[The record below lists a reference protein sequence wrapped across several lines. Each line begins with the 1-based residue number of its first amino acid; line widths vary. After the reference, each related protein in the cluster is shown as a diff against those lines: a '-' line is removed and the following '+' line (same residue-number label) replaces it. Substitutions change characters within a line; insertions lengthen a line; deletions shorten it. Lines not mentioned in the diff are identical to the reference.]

1 MSLPPDFVHIT
12 YLTMIENEI
21 GKYLD
26 EGGLLAAGIKEFE
39 RRPEQ
44 IAMAQAVGRA
54 LDNEHHLIVEAGT
67 GTGKSLAY
75 LIPAILWAVRFNKK
89 VVVSTYTKTLQEQ
102 LLYQD
107 IPLLR
112 EKLKINFRYALCLGH
127 ENYLSLRRLKRA
139 SQAGLFVSP
148 EEDGQMEAIFDWVRE
163 TETGVRGDLPFEPL
177 SSVWEDVG
185 RQKDLCLG
193 KNCETYNTCY
203 YFKERKRWFGAH
215 LLIVNHHLFFANVA
229 SSGAVL
235 PRFDAV
241 IFDEAQNIEES
252 ATSFLGLEISNSYL
266 FYFLDRLYHPRTRKG
281 VLSRIEHDYVI
292 HLRNLVGVVRQ
303 AVDSFFTRIF
313 EEYGLKDR
321 VLRLYKPLAID
332 NSIYIP
338 MKDLHEGLKTF
349 EGMVYAEEDRIEIT
363 AAANRCMEFNNTL
376 TAFLNQHL
384 NGYVYWLEILEKKR
398 FNRIVFQGVPV
409 NAAKELRD
417 QVFSKVGRVVL
428 TSATLTTHRGFEFI
442 QERIGFEPQESNI
455 LDSPFDYPNQ
465 VLLYISGD
473 LPEPSEEIEKYA
485 SAVANRCG
493 ELVEISRGRTL
504 ILFTSYVLMHQVF
517 DRLQHL
523 SSQLQLLKQGEVP
536 TGQMIRRFKE
546 TPSVIF
552 GTNSFWQGVDIPG
565 EALKSVI
572 ITKLPFD
579 VPSEPLTEARLEDLR
594 ERSIDPFTHY
604 QMPRAIIQMKQG
616 FGRLIRKQS
625 DTGVVSILDS
635 RLIRRGYGKHFLNS
649 LPHCHVVEDLN
660 KVEDFFKNLQKSTR

>member
-1 MSLPPDFVHIT
+1 
-12 YLTMIENEI
+12 
-21 GKYLD
+21 
-26 EGGLLAAGIKEFE
+26 
-39 RRPEQ
+39 
-44 IAMAQAVGRA
+44 
-54 LDNEHHLIVEAGT
+54 
-67 GTGKSLAY
+67 
-75 LIPAILWAVRFNKK
+75 
-89 VVVSTYTKTLQEQ
+89 
-102 LLYQD
+102 
-107 IPLLR
+107 
-112 EKLKINFRYALCLGH
+112 
-127 ENYLSLRRLKRA
+127 
-139 SQAGLFVSP
+139 
-148 EEDGQMEAIFDWVRE
+148 
-163 TETGVRGDLPFEPL
+163 
-177 SSVWEDVG
+177 
-185 RQKDLCLG
+185 
-193 KNCETYNTCY
+193 
-203 YFKERKRWFGAH
+203 
-215 LLIVNHHLFFANVA
+215 
-229 SSGAVL
+229 
-235 PRFDAV
+235 
-241 IFDEAQNIEES
+241 
-252 ATSFLGLEISNSYL
+252 
-266 FYFLDRLYHPRTRKG
+266 
-281 VLSRIEHDYVI
+281 
-292 HLRNLVGVVRQ
+292 
-303 AVDSFFTRIF
+303 
-313 EEYGLKDR
+313 
-321 VLRLYKPLAID
+321 
-332 NSIYIP
+332 
-338 MKDLHEGLKTF
+338 MKDLNEGLKTF

-363 AAANRCMEFNNTL
+363 AAANRCMEFNNTI
-376 TAFLNQHL
+376 TAFLNQNL
-384 NGYVYWLEILEKKR
+384 DGYVYWLEIVEKKR

-417 QVFSKVGRVVL
+417 QVFSKIGRVVL

-465 VLLYISGD
+465 ALLYIPGD

-493 ELVEISRGRTL
+493 ELVEVSKGRTL

-635 RLIRRGYGKHFLNS
+635 RVVRRGYGKHFLNS
-649 LPHCHVVEDLN
+649 LPHCRVVEDLN
-660 KVEDFFKNLQKSTR
+660 KVEDFFKNLQAVDSLKD